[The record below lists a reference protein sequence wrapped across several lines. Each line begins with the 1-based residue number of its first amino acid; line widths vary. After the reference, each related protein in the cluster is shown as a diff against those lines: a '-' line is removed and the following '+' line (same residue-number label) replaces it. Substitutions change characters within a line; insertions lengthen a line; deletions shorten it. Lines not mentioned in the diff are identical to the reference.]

1 MGLSG
6 ISPMSLIL
14 ILLIVVAL
22 FGTNKLKHIGTDL
35 GHAIKNFRQ
44 ALNHETPDDNAS

>member
-14 ILLIVVAL
+14 ILLIIIVL
-22 FGTNKLKHIGTDL
+22 FGTNKIKGVSTDL
-35 GHAIKNFRQ
+35 GHAIKNFKR
-44 ALNHETPDDNAS
+44 ALHEEDENL